1 MKVPAPKK
9 LPSGNYFIRLRL
21 GGEDIGVTA
30 PTAKEATRKATL
42 IKAEHLAGKRRAS
55 PAQPRTLR
63 QEIDRYITARSNT
76 LSPLTIRGYRIIQKN
91 RFQAVLDRVPAK
103 IKPGEWQGIV
113 NAEAA
118 LCAPKTLKNAWGF
131 LRTVIHEVT
140 GEYPPDVKL
149 PAQVPNSHGF
159 LTPDQIRTFVR
170 AVAPT
175 KYCIPALL
183 ALSSLR
189 ISEIEAL
196 RWEDIPKDLK
206 LIRVAGAVVLDEKN
220 NRVKKASNKNASSTR
235 SVPVMIPELAD
246 ALKRERQKHGPVMT
260 ISQNSLRYGVRK
272 ICEAND
278 LPDVGVHGLRHSF
291 ASLAYHLQIPEMI
304 AAEIG
309 GWSDTATMHR
319 IYTHIAQEDVAH
331 YQTAMERWYKQSA
344 RKNGNEKRQ

>member
-1 MKVPAPKK
+1 MKVPTPQK

-21 GGEDIGVTA
+21 GGESIPVTC
-30 PTAKEATRKATL
+30 PTAAECTRQATL
-42 IKAEHLAGKRRAS
+42 IKAEYLAGKRKAPKRDK
-55 PAQPRTLR
+55 TLR
-63 QEIDRYITARSNT
+63 EEIDAYIAARSNT

-91 RFQAVLDRVPAK
+91 RFQAIMDRAPAT
-103 IKPGEWQGIV
+103 IKPGEYQGIV
-113 NAEAA
+113 NSEAA

-131 LRTVIHEVT
+131 IRTVIHEVT

-149 PAQVPNSHGF
+149 PAQAPNTHGF
-159 LTPDQIRTFVR
+159 LTPDQIRVFVR

-175 KYCIPALL
+175 KYAIPALL

-196 RWEDIPKDLK
+196 RWENIPKDLK
-206 LIRVAGAVVLDEKN
+206 MIRVAGAVVLDEN
-220 NRVKKASNKNASSTR
+220 NKRVKKAANKTTSSTR
-235 SVPVMIPELAD
+235 SVPVMIPELTK

-260 ISQNSLRYGVRK
+260 ISQNSLRYGIKK
-272 ICEAND
+272 ICETND
-278 LPDVGVHGLRHSF
+278 LPNVGIHGLRHSF

-309 GWSDTATMHR
+309 GWSDAATMHR

-331 YQTAMERWYKQSA
+331 YQTAMKEWYNSP
-344 RKNGNEKRQ
+344 RK

>member
-1 MKVPAPKK
+1 MKVPTPRR
-9 LPSGNYFIRLRL
+9 LPSGNFFIRLRL
-21 GGEDIGVTA
+21 GGDDIGVTA
-30 PTAKEATRKATL
+30 STAAECRQRVQL
-42 IKAEHLAGKRRAS
+42 IKAQHLAGKRKA
-55 PAQPRTLR
+55 PKHDKTLR
-63 QEIDRYITARSNT
+63 EEIDAYIAARSNT

-91 RFQAVLDRVPAK
+91 RFQPIMDRVPAK

-113 NAEAA
+113 NEEAA

-131 LRTVIHEVT
+131 IRTVIHEVT

-149 PAQVPNSHGF
+149 PAQVQNSHGF

-175 KYCIPALL
+175 QYAIPALL

-220 NRVKKASNKNASSTR
+220 NRVKKAANKTASSTR
-235 SVPVMIPELAD
+235 SVPIIIPELAA
-246 ALKRERQKHGPVMT
+246 ALKRERQKHGPVMV
-260 ISQNSLRYGVRK
+260 ISQNSLRYGIRK
-272 ICEAND
+272 ICEANS
-278 LPDVGVHGLRHSF
+278 LPDVGIHGLRHSF

-319 IYTHIAQEDVAH
+319 IYTHIAQEDVDH
-331 YQTAMERWYKQSA
+331 YKTAMERWYKQSS